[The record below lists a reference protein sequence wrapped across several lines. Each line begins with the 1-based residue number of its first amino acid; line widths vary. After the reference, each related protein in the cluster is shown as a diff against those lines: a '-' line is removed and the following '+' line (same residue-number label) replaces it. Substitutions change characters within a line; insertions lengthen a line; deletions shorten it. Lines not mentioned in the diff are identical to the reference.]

1 MNETI
6 AKSCRGGLVCDT
18 LYNENEDSDLK
29 MDRKMIFKISHPDHT
44 KTIADKPI
52 VSRSTPSQNVL
63 ALILLR
69 GRRINKV
76 TQNTGR

>member
-1 MNETI
+1 
-6 AKSCRGGLVCDT
+6 
-18 LYNENEDSDLK
+18 
-29 MDRKMIFKISHPDHT
+29 MIFKISHPDHT

-52 VSRSTPSQNVL
+52 VSRSTPSQNVF